1 MSLAE
6 VTRNC
11 FQCGVAPSKWISLCK
26 LFISKL
32 PPIDSPEMVASHL
45 SNSVLVLYR
54 SYPGN
59 PGLKEY
65 LECAIEDGILPLS
78 TFVSTLLQAARSPEL
93 DTPTTLDHLCQ
104 IALEVQ
110 KRSDSQGANSLIPY
124 SESQI
129 VILQTIQDGLALLRT
144 VHTLPISQHH
154 NELASR
160 TEELVRHLLCFASDL
175 SQVSVAQACVS
186 FTDVN
191 DLLNNFRFNL
201 ETRQMLES
209 FSILLGL
216 LIGDDAKVAR
226 EAQMMQSLQLALGKG
241 DTGGPASDTDVITL
255 GLVHH
260 YLVSHRAHEFGAGN
274 TPGVVTLLVY
284 IFRWSSWTPTVFYT
298 QLILSAFIGLT
309 QHPTDCTIWK
319 AFIVGRLPNLISAFE
334 AVVSADHAMVSD
346 WRGGL
351 RSGLVSVFQQH
362 DVIIQCDHTLSEG
375 GGSNIITE
383 ENMPSSFTREFLQQ
397 FVKLEL
403 IDKNMGA
410 QLDPSI
416 SKENMSK
423 LSDTH
428 DTSMDF
434 SLYLESRLTPD
445 MVMNDAQSWLDR
457 IWRDAGSHTTFG
469 NFVLKKF
476 SSLVAAVEVESL
488 GQLCKLLYTHA
499 IALDIVALHVKISDL
514 LFHALL
520 FLDSYDCETIGDPQT
535 AVSHLGDVVLF
546 VQYTLAHFQFDTTT
560 FTKDGRSISAAFLKS
575 AFTVYPVE
583 ILPPG
588 ELLSFNGWFKAIF
601 DSSSE
606 GIEDTIL
613 RSTQPK
619 TLLRISATLFSQ
631 AIKAA
636 SAQKIDK
643 DVLFNGVSYFTGPL
657 LNWTLVGVIKAL
669 SQEILLKGL
678 SAHIHIEILQTL
690 VLSSSCP
697 QPVLALCSPQI
708 LRLLSELGNG
718 ATTSM
723 IDIDVWAMQR
733 AVRNASGSKADN
745 DPKSRVQIW
754 QQDPQRALQNVF
766 LQARSHK
773 TPVLDVERCL
783 RMIPVTKFLQIMWM
797 ELFESAK
804 LGEMESCKRIATFV
818 LTMPRCSNVPPLLP
832 IFMHLVLPS
841 LIAAADRQQAQE
853 QNISVEL
860 FVAVISS
867 VLSAALHL
875 ECAMATVYGNDRVL
889 LGQASSAV
897 ARRLAADLGSK
908 RRSPTSQDIVQR
920 LVASQSFTANFP
932 MFIAEL

>member
-1 MSLAE
+1 M
-6 VTRNC
+6 
-11 FQCGVAPSKWISLCK
+11 
-26 LFISKL
+26 
-32 PPIDSPEMVASHL
+32 
-45 SNSVLVLYR
+45 LYR

-78 TFVSTLLQAARSPEL
+78 TFVSTFLQAARSPEL
-93 DTPTTLDHLCQ
+93 DTPITLDHLCQ

-110 KRSDSQGANSLIPY
+110 KRSDSQGVNPLVTY

-144 VHTLPISQHH
+144 VHTQAISQHH

-160 TEELVRHLLCFASDL
+160 TEELVRHLLCFASDI

-186 FTDVN
+186 FADVN
-191 DLLNNFRFNL
+191 DLLSNFRFNP

-209 FSILLGL
+209 FSVLLGL

-298 QLILSAFIGLT
+298 QLILSALIGLT

-346 WRGGL
+346 WRGAL
-351 RSGLVSVFQQH
+351 RSGLVSVFQH
-362 DVIIQCDHTLSEG
+362 PDIIIQCDHTLSEG
-375 GGSNIITE
+375 GGSNMITE
-383 ENMPSSFTREFLQQ
+383 GNMPSSFAREFMQQ

-403 IDKNMGA
+403 IDKTLAA
-410 QLDPSI
+410 QLDTSI
-416 SKENMSK
+416 SQENISK
-423 LSDTH
+423 LSSDTH
-428 DTSMDF
+428 DASMDF
-434 SLYLESRLTPD
+434 SFFIESRLTPD
-445 MVMNDAQSWLDR
+445 MAMNDAQSWLDR
-457 IWRDAGSHTTFG
+457 IWRDAGSHTTFA

-476 SSLVAAVEVESL
+476 VTAVDVESL
-488 GQLCKLLYTHA
+488 SQLCKLLYTHA
-499 IALDIVALHVKISDL
+499 TALDIVALHVRISDL

-546 VQYTLAHFQFDTTT
+546 VQYTLARFQFDTTT
-560 FTKDGRSISAAFLKS
+560 FTKDGRSISTAFLKS

-583 ILPPG
+583 NLPPD

-619 TLLRISATLFSQ
+619 ILLRISATLFSQ

-636 SAQKIDK
+636 STQKIDK

-678 SAHIHIEILQTL
+678 SAPIHIEILQTL

-708 LRLLSELGNG
+708 LTLLSELGKGG
-718 ATTSM
+718 ANTSM

-733 AVRNASGSKADN
+733 AVRNASGHKADN
-745 DPKSRVQIW
+745 DPKSRFQIW

-783 RMIPVTKFLQIMWM
+783 RIIPVTKFLQIMWM

-804 LGEMESCKRIATFV
+804 LGEMESCRRIATFV

-875 ECAMATVYGNDRVL
+875 EWAMVTVYGNDRVP

-897 ARRLAADLGSK
+897 ARRLAADLGSE
-908 RRSPTSQDIVQR
+908 RRSPTSQNIVQR